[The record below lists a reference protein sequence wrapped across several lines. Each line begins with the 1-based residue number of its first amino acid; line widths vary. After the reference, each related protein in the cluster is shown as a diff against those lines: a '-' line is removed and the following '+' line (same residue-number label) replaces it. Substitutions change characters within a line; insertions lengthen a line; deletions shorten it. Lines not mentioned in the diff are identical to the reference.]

1 MSHLST
7 QRRVVRT
14 AATRRITA
22 LVFWVVGLGLAQAQA
37 PGSVRIDPLPTMEAS
52 APGTPVPKAQYQS
65 TFDGLPTGVEQSVVD
80 WRAAN
85 ANVGQFKR
93 GHVDLLK
100 WEEEQARQKTAP
112 PGMPDMPCCKGTK
125 P

>member
-1 MSHLST
+1 MSHFST

-14 AATRRITA
+14 AANRGIAA
-22 LVFWVVGLGLAQAQA
+22 LVFWEVGLGLAQAQA
-37 PGSVRIDPLPTMEAS
+37 PGNVRIDPVPTLEVS

-65 TFDGLPTGVEQSVVD
+65 VFDGLPTGIEQSAVD

-85 ANVGQFKR
+85 ATVGQFKR
-93 GHVDLLK
+93 GHADLLK
-100 WEEEQARQKTAP
+100 WEEEQVRQKPVP

>member
-7 QRRVVRT
+7 RRRAVRA
-14 AATRRITA
+14 AATRGIVA
-22 LVFWVVGLGLAQAQA
+22 LFFWGGALGLAQAQA
-37 PGSVRIDPLPTMEAS
+37 PGSVRIELAPTLEAS

-65 TFDGLPTGVEQSVVD
+65 SFDGLPAGIEQAVVD

-85 ANVGQFKR
+85 AAVGQFKR

-100 WEEEQARQKTAP
+100 WEEEQARQKPVP
-112 PGMPDMPCCKGTK
+112 PSMPDMPCCKGMK